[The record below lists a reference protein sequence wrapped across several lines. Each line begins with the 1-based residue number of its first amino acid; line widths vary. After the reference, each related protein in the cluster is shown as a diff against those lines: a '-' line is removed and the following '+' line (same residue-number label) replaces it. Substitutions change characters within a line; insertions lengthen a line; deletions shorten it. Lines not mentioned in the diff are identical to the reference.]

1 MNQICKFIHTLFI
14 ILFSKGVI
22 DKIWHPLY
30 IINWIVTV
38 YVVGFVAYQFVFVSR
53 LIVKDTVHL
62 MSLFGKTSYLQLYPV
77 SQFSIRNKTAF
88 KVLSAVA
95 NFLTMDLFNSFLD
108 ERIYTDC
115 ADVNRMSDGTY
126 DADGSRNRPSLFPT
140 RALHSPF
147 GRDGNGNEKHEEK
160 HHGDNKTKLTPT
172 EACEVFSVFIAEAEA
187 LTSLF
192 VPFNILLTFFGV
204 ADLFTHVGLFVK
216 SEMNNA
222 ISYWTLFRTVLFLFV
237 ALRMM
242 VSVQRTSA
250 VLSKLLPHINLIK
263 TAGKLRCDYSVRPN
277 WSDFTELVASYNLSR
292 RTFGFPMTIRQIA
305 SFVTVI
311 NMAFLII
318 FSVFSKA
325 PKGSGVGTA
334 VTTTPFVPNLVANLT
349 HVI

>member
-1 MNQICKFIHTLFI
+1 
-14 ILFSKGVI
+14 
-22 DKIWHPLY
+22 
-30 IINWIVTV
+30 
-38 YVVGFVAYQFVFVSR
+38 
-53 LIVKDTVHL
+53 

-77 SQFSIRNKTAF
+77 SKFSIRNKTAF
-88 KVLSAVA
+88 KVLSAFA
-95 NFLTMDLFNSFLD
+95 NFFTMDLFNSFLD

-115 ADVNRMSDGTY
+115 ADVNRMNGEHDT
-126 DADGSRNRPSLFPT
+126 DGSRNTPSLFPT

-147 GRDGNGNEKHEEK
+147 GRDGNGNEKQHQ
-160 HHGDNKTKLTPT
+160 DTNDKTKLTPT
-172 EACEVFSVFIAEAEA
+172 EACEIFSVFIAEAEA

-192 VPFNILLTFFGV
+192 VPFNIVLAFFGV

-216 SEMNNA
+216 NRKNTS
-222 ISYWTLFRTVLFLFV
+222 ISYWTLFRTILFLLV

-277 WSDFTELVASYNLSR
+277 WSDFTELVASYNLNR

-318 FSVFSKA
+318 FSVFSKN
-325 PKGSGVGTA
+325 SGDSKSGGFTQ
-334 VTTTPFVPNLVANLT
+334 TTPFPLMTNLT
-349 HVI
+349 QAI